1 MGMLITHGAMMTCTF
16 GAAPATYAALPKNK
30 VLGDNKPASNIMDNV
45 PMLNIPSFGM
55 CSSLANPTVAAA
67 TAAALGA
74 LTPMPC
80 MPVVAAP
87 WAPGSSKVLLANMP
101 ALTDACKCLCNWGG
115 TIAFSVPGQT
125 KVQAA

>member
-125 KVQAA
+125 KVQSA